1 MATWTRWVLGLGLA
15 VLLTVVPFVYY
26 RYSYTDM
33 KRLRVV
39 QPGVLYRS
47 GQLSVDGFTRAV
59 LRYRIRTI
67 VNAQDEWPDPDVVG
81 NWFNTGTIKES
92 ELCRQLG
99 VNYVHLAPD
108 LISRR
113 RVPRDR
119 PGAVDRFLEI
129 MDDPA
134 NHPVLLH
141 CRAGLHRTG
150 VLAAVYRMEYQGWGQ
165 LQAIEEMKEHGFG
178 AFFCTTANDYV
189 TQYVLTFRPGVRK
202 GKHLAESE

>member
-1 MATWTRWVLGLGLA
+1 MATAMRWVLGAAMAA
-15 VLLTVVPFVYY
+15 VLTVVPTVYY
-26 RYSYTDM
+26 RSVYTDM

-39 QPGVLYRS
+39 SPALYRS
-47 GQLSVDGFTRAV
+47 GQLSADGFTSAV
-59 LRYRIRTI
+59 LRYGIRTI
-67 VNAQDEWPDPDVVG
+67 INAQDEVLDPDVPG
-81 NWFNTGTIKES
+81 NWFNTHTLKES

-99 VNYVHLAPD
+99 VRYVHLAPG

-113 RVPRDR
+113 RI
-119 PGAVDRFLEI
+119 PGARPDAIEQFLEL

-150 VLAAVYRMEYQGWGQ
+150 VLCAVYRMEYEGYTQ
-165 LQAIEEMKEHGFG
+165 LEAVTEMKEQGFG
-178 AFFCTTANDYV
+178 QFFCTSANDYV

-202 GKHLAESE
+202 AVKVAE